1 MTAIRCDV
9 RNLIVAYSIR
19 IQTHMLSE
27 RLDVDRLQVV
37 SVGGIETWDRVIGE
51 PSSAFT
57 IASPRSTIRLCSS
70 NDFTKCKRGISI
82 RPISYVRYDTTRI
95 LLLSMANERAGQTVR
110 HCVIFRISSL
120 RAGNVGPYLMLYI
133 TLVPQPAIPS
143 GEHSGAIQLGSRH
156 AELVGMASHL
166 AFVTFAAAY
175 MLRPAF
181 AKEPFTFCTEASCSD
196 CPISVT
202 SAGTGYPACV
212 MTFSHRAAAGQQL
225 LAGSGW
231 APYIDIPEQELTG
244 GLHSPNCQVIVKS
257 PADTTLQGC
266 GYEVANFAQP
276 ACATLN
282 LDTTFMVQFC
292 CGTGDCQSAGAG
304 IKRSA
309 KFERDIASSSGGGGL
324 YLKDVNGT
332 VIQPVKVGEVEA
344 TASGTGEEKR
354 DPAPESVFARSN
366 CEEGSWVADPNR
378 DDYTRPADNTQ
389 VVLTG
394 VSGPQTV
401 KITTTRSQSW
411 TSTLGA
417 SVGIEDIFSLGLS
430 FEQSFT
436 KEISDSTSRSFQVQ
450 DAVSTAT
457 CNGGQVSGEVCTP
470 YKDGSGKLA
479 GIYGLIITS

>member
-1 MTAIRCDV
+1 
-9 RNLIVAYSIR
+9 
-19 IQTHMLSE
+19 
-27 RLDVDRLQVV
+27 
-37 SVGGIETWDRVIGE
+37 
-51 PSSAFT
+51 
-57 IASPRSTIRLCSS
+57 
-70 NDFTKCKRGISI
+70 
-82 RPISYVRYDTTRI
+82 
-95 LLLSMANERAGQTVR
+95 
-110 HCVIFRISSL
+110 
-120 RAGNVGPYLMLYI
+120 
-133 TLVPQPAIPS
+133 
-143 GEHSGAIQLGSRH
+143 
-156 AELVGMASHL
+156 
-166 AFVTFAAAY
+166 
-175 MLRPAF
+175 
-181 AKEPFTFCTEASCSD
+181 
-196 CPISVT
+196 
-202 SAGTGYPACV
+202 

-225 LAGSGW
+225 LAVAGLLTLISQSKSEW
-231 APYIDIPEQELTG
+231 PFCDIQNLRHRLTG

-450 DAVSTAT
+450 DGQTGDALLLVTVARFRVRSALRTKMEVASSPAFTGSSSPPKSSVAPGCDGMLPDGEKAVWVQRSVIQLSRWRTLNTTFSSHIAFSSARASLPSPILSLKICSHVT
-457 CNGGQVSGEVCTP
+457 HL
-470 YKDGSGKLA
+470 GSETRRG
-479 GIYGLIITS
+479 GLIASVNLVDRQLKPHRPYRISSSHVAGPVLPARGTARECSSCASFIFPFSLWTFFNLSTSTFLSPAY

>member
-1 MTAIRCDV
+1 
-9 RNLIVAYSIR
+9 
-19 IQTHMLSE
+19 
-27 RLDVDRLQVV
+27 
-37 SVGGIETWDRVIGE
+37 
-51 PSSAFT
+51 
-57 IASPRSTIRLCSS
+57 
-70 NDFTKCKRGISI
+70 
-82 RPISYVRYDTTRI
+82 
-95 LLLSMANERAGQTVR
+95 
-110 HCVIFRISSL
+110 
-120 RAGNVGPYLMLYI
+120 
-133 TLVPQPAIPS
+133 
-143 GEHSGAIQLGSRH
+143 
-156 AELVGMASHL
+156 MASHL

-181 AKEPFTFCTEASCSD
+181 AKDPFTFCTEASCSD

-212 MTFSHRAAAGQQL
+212 VYNTDDIFTP
-225 LAGSGW
+225 GSGWPTATGGGW
-231 APYIDIPEQELTG
+231 APYIDIPEQD
-244 GLHSPNCQVIVKS
+244 PNCQVIVKS

-292 CGTGDCQSAGAG
+292 CGTGDCQAAGAG

-450 DAVSTAT
+450 DGQTGDVGFTSYLRCSSGTAT